1 MYIISR
7 SASRNHHRWESA
19 VRFFDSTDPQTI
31 PEDRTSRVV
40 LGGNDSREGIRF
52 HGARAREAQDSIQS
66 LHAQRRFRASV
77 ATVLSTDYKAKQA
90 VAASVPS
97 AGAVG
102 GVNAPVLESYDVP
115 GAYAFVDT
123 TAAERAALLRMEA
136 LEAQDHV
143 CAGLSTV
150 RSLRKLHGRMII
162 SLPHRAPHIE

>member
-1 MYIISR
+1 MLYLMNKQPSHQTQR
-7 SASRNHHRWESA
+7 
-19 VRFFDSTDPQTI
+19 VVFFFDSTNPQTI
-31 PEDRTSRVV
+31 PEDRTSRIT
-40 LGGNDSREGIRF
+40 LGGLGIRF

-66 LHAQRRFRASV
+66 FHAQRRFRASV

-90 VAASVPS
+90 VASSVPS

-102 GVNAPVLESYDVP
+102 GVNAPVLESYVVS

-162 SLPHRAPHIE
+162 SLPHRAPHLE

>member
-1 MYIISR
+1 MYIISP
-7 SASRNHHRWESA
+7 SASRNHHWWESA

-31 PEDRTSRVV
+31 SEDRTSRVT
-40 LGGNDSREGIRF
+40 LGGLGIRF

-66 LHAQRRFRASV
+66 FHAQRRFRASV

-90 VAASVPS
+90 VAASVLS

-123 TAAERAALLRMEA
+123 NAAERAALLRMEA

-143 CAGLSTV
+143 CTGLSTV
-150 RSLRKLHGRMII
+150 RHLRKLHGRMII
-162 SLPHRAPHIE
+162 SLPHRAPHLE